1 METEPLRIDVDSV
14 MRQRL
19 PRHYKFIPHWVIRW
33 LERIIHQDGLN
44 KILSDIGELKG
55 VEAADVALRD
65 LDIKLEACGEE
76 NIPSHGRFI
85 FASNHPLGGL
95 DGMALISLIGHR
107 YGGEIKFLVNDLLM
121 AVKPFDNVFMPVNK
135 YGRQSRRVVQEIE
148 AEYQGD
154 RQMITFPAGLCS
166 RKLKGGEIAD
176 LTWQK
181 MVVTH
186 AVNSRRDIVP
196 IYFDACNSK
205 FFYRVA
211 RLREWLGIKFNV
223 EMIFLPGEMF
233 KSSGSTFKVYFG
245 RPVSWQS
252 LDVKD
257 ARAEA
262 ARLRE
267 QVYELKPQSSLNR

>member
-19 PRHYKFIPHWVIRW
+19 PRHYKFIPRWVIRW

-166 RKLKGGEIAD
+166 RKLKGGQIAD

>member
-135 YGRQSRRVVQEIE
+135 YGRQSRRVAQEIE

-223 EMIFLPGEMF
+223 EMFFLPGEMF